1 MIDGNAKDFIEKLY
15 YEDHYV
21 IFDNNKYFFNGCQTR
36 KDSDGKIISVKLE
49 VYNISTNE
57 TIFSA
62 IKASASECVEAFEDS
77 AIWNGKS
84 FWEVETDMTWVDE

>member
-1 MIDGNAKDFIEKLY
+1 
-15 YEDHYV
+15 
-21 IFDNNKYFFNGCQTR
+21 
-36 KDSDGKIISVKLE
+36 

-57 TIFSA
+57 TIFSVV
-62 IKASASECVEAFEDS
+62 KASASECVEAFEDS